1 MIEKRVRDKKP
12 RFDVSGRCHEHFFKI
27 VSEMLDKNLISRPNC
42 SDIEIF
48 CKENRL
54 RLTITPENLSQWTSS
69 RNHLPETVD
78 TKIYNLCSQKGRLPN
93 FAFEEPISKEFF
105 DNTMVAK
112 ELVVRAVKVKHGKLE
127 NQIAE
132 NKRIDEEQKA
142 KILK

>member
-1 MIEKRVRDKKP
+1 MFRAVVMNIFSKLSLKCWIKIRSVVRIAVTLKYCKK
-12 RFDVSGRCHEHFFKI
+12 
-27 VSEMLDKNLISRPNC
+27 
-42 SDIEIF
+42 
-48 CKENRL
+48 NRL
-54 RLTITPENLSQWTSS
+54 RITIAPENLSQWTSS

-112 ELVVRAVKVKHGKLE
+112 EFIKSTLKVKHGKLE

-142 KILK
+142 EILK